1 MNRVTLFLS
10 AMLLLPAVAR
20 PQASSSTVRG
30 TVFDPAQLVI
40 PRAAVTLTNTAT
52 KTARETE
59 TNEAGAYVFPGV
71 IPGEYILTV
80 TSPGMQKFEG
90 KLRVRLQQDAVVD
103 TVLKVGG

>member
-1 MNRVTLFLS
+1 MNRATLFLS

-59 TNEAGAYVFPGV
+59 TNEAGAYQLTNLPPGNYQV
-71 IPGEYILTV
+71 AGHAE
-80 TSPGMQKFEG
+80 
-90 KLRVRLQQDAVVD
+90 VRR
-103 TVLKVGG
+103 